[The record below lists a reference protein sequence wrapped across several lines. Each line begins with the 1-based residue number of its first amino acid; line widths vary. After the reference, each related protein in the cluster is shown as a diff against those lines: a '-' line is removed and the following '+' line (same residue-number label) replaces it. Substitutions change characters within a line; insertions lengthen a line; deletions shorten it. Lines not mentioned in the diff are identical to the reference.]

1 MHQHQKEP
9 SIIWLAEQLEV
20 REKDIV
26 DALHSTQ
33 NVLSIFEPVYNSDGD
48 ELYLLD
54 QIRDEKD
61 EIDLLN
67 NVLSLRSSLKQLK
80 EKELEILDKRY
91 YRDMT
96 QTEIA
101 NELGISQ
108 AQVSRLEKSAISTLR
123 KEMGEL

>member
-1 MHQHQKEP
+1 MSNEHDWLSKCVKEIDVTDVGEKYYSLLDTVCGKG
-9 SIIWLAEQLEV
+9 SIV
-20 REKDIV
+20 KDI
-26 DALHSTQ
+26 L
-33 NVLSIFEPVYNSDGD
+33 E
-48 ELYLLD
+48 
-54 QIRDEKD
+54 EKD

-91 YRDMT
+91 YQDMT

-123 KEMGEL
+123 KEMGKL

>member
-1 MHQHQKEP
+1 M
-9 SIIWLAEQLEV
+9 
-20 REKDIV
+20 
-26 DALHSTQ
+26 
-33 NVLSIFEPVYNSDGD
+33 
-48 ELYLLD
+48 
-54 QIRDEKD
+54 
-61 EIDLLN
+61 
-67 NVLSLRSSLKQLK
+67 KQLK

-91 YRDMT
+91 YQDMT

>member
-1 MHQHQKEP
+1 MSNEHDWLSKCVKEIDVTDVGEKYYSLLDTVCGKG
-9 SIIWLAEQLEV
+9 SIV
-20 REKDIV
+20 KDI
-26 DALHSTQ
+26 L
-33 NVLSIFEPVYNSDGD
+33 E
-48 ELYLLD
+48 
-54 QIRDEKD
+54 EKD

-91 YRDMT
+91 YQDMT